1 MNTQEIT
8 ERKIEEAENQLRFA
22 QALGFESIAKD
33 CEDDILWLKQ
43 ILEDVKKVQDQ
54 IDGTGEYDDSDD
66 IRRLPSE
73 DMLND

>member
-33 CEDDILWLKQ
+33 YEDDILWLKQ